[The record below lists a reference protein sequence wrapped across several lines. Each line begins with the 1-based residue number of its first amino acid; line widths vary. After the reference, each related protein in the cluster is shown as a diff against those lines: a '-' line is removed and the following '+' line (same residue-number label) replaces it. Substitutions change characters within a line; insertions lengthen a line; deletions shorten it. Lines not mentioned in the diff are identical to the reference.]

1 MIYSKEEI
9 TQVLWNV
16 FIIYAKDIKF
26 LERVGDEYWFNVIT
40 EDYMT
45 IDKLNDIGSEL
56 ENTELFDVI
65 NKGKNEL
72 LIKYIGESEI
82 LNITEMRKLNETLKT
97 EYIEFN
103 DGQINRNKKLYSFLP
118 NNVANT
124 NFVQF
129 VYKQM
134 LDNKRLTKNQWDE
147 FKYILDN
154 GKSKYNNNKLTTKN

>member
-1 MIYSKEEI
+1 
-9 TQVLWNV
+9 
-16 FIIYAKDIKF
+16 
-26 LERVGDEYWFNVIT
+26 
-40 EDYMT
+40 
-45 IDKLNDIGSEL
+45 
-56 ENTELFDVI
+56 
-65 NKGKNEL
+65 
-72 LIKYIGESEI
+72 
-82 LNITEMRKLNETLKT
+82 MRKLNETLKT

>member
-1 MIYSKEEI
+1 
-9 TQVLWNV
+9 
-16 FIIYAKDIKF
+16 
-26 LERVGDEYWFNVIT
+26 
-40 EDYMT
+40 
-45 IDKLNDIGSEL
+45 
-56 ENTELFDVI
+56 
-65 NKGKNEL
+65 
-72 LIKYIGESEI
+72 
-82 LNITEMRKLNETLKT
+82 MRKLNETLKT

-124 NFVQF
+124 NFVQS